1 MVTVNVVG
9 RLGIDAEII
18 DGKRGKYVSFRMAV
32 DDYKD
37 GERTTTWMRVSFDGE
52 RALKIAQ
59 YLKKGSLIN
68 VMGNESVSIY
78 TDREGHPQVSRDITA
93 FNLNFISVGKSQG
106 EGASTAAPTA
116 EPAVST
122 GKLKEPVPTAAKT
135 VVPPPPAVDDTS
147 SVDDLPF

>member
-1 MVTVNVVG
+1 MVTINVVG
-9 RLGIDAEII
+9 RLGMDAEII
-18 DGKRGKYVSFRMAV
+18 DGKKGKYVSFRLAV

-37 GERTTTWMRVSFDGE
+37 GERTTTWMRVGFDGE

-78 TDREGHPQVSRDITA
+78 TDREGRPQISRDVSA
-93 FNLNFISVGKSQG
+93 FNVNFISVGKSQS
-106 EGASTAAPTA
+106 ENATVTA
-116 EPAVST
+116 EPQVTT
-122 GKLKEPVPTAAKT
+122 GKLKEPVHATAKT
-135 VVPPPPAVDDTS
+135 VAPPPPVVDDST